1 MGLHSVRAK
10 MAAKS
15 FKNKSGFS
23 QAAFVRQT
31 IQSNLL
37 EGIIEI
43 PGKLKNRLVEIILL
57 PLDSGKSI
65 NHGKPGTPLNRLA
78 GAWAGEPLVREE
90 QGNYEAR
97 EELM

>member
-1 MGLHSVRAK
+1 
-10 MAAKS
+10 MATKPLKS
-15 FKNKSGFS
+15 KERFS

-37 EGIIEI
+37 EGIVEI
-43 PGKLKNRLVEIILL
+43 PTNLKNRLVEVILL
-57 PLDSGKSI
+57 PLDIEKS
-65 NHGKPGTPLNRLA
+65 TLDRRSYSSLDRFA

-90 QGNYEAR
+90 QGIYEAR

>member
-1 MGLHSVRAK
+1 
-10 MAAKS
+10 MATKPLKS
-15 FKNKSGFS
+15 KERFS

-37 EGIIEI
+37 EGIVEI
-43 PGKLKNRLVEIILL
+43 PTNLKNRLVEVILL
-57 PLDSGKSI
+57 PLDSEKSTL
-65 NHGKPGTPLNRLA
+65 HRRSGSPLDRFA